1 MQIIKGQPNTPCP
14 RYDGKLKTLP
24 TQGNILSCNG
34 AENPVVRLFGV
45 ENRNQD
51 YWKEESS
58 KACHTLRNDCNK
70 CRNECTISSLKN
82 PVCSLTRS
90 NTLHDSKQEYG
101 EHLFELCVYALQ
113 IFMHRFTGHLRW
125 GKTVHHSYHTCIFQW
140 GTFQMSR
147 EVIERSRIRVRG
159 VSMERWKVF
168 EENSRETRQELYPR
182 NWSRNDKLRLWLH
195 SFKTFLQDQK

>member
-1 MQIIKGQPNTPCP
+1 MTSQIVLRELCSSPVPDYYRIDLKESSENVQIIKGQPNTPCP

-101 EHLFELCVYALQ
+101 EHFMYCFDCCFRENCTCSSCACTHYKSSCIDSQVTCVGEKQ
-113 IFMHRFTGHLRW
+113 FIIPITPVFSSGGHF
-125 GKTVHHSYHTCIFQW
+125 KCH
-140 GTFQMSR
+140 
-147 EVIERSRIRVRG
+147 VIA
-159 VSMERWKVF
+159 
-168 EENSRETRQELYPR
+168 
-182 NWSRNDKLRLWLH
+182 
-195 SFKTFLQDQK
+195 

>member
-1 MQIIKGQPNTPCP
+1 MTSQIVLRELCSSPVPDYYRIDLKESSENVQIIKGKPNTPCP

-101 EHLFELCVYALQ
+101 EH
-113 IFMHRFTGHLRW
+113 FMYCFDC
-125 GKTVHHSYHTCIFQW
+125 Y
-140 GTFQMSR
+140 
-147 EVIERSRIRVRG
+147 IRV
-159 VSMERWKVF
+159 F
-168 EENSRETRQELYPR
+168 
-182 NWSRNDKLRLWLH
+182 
-195 SFKTFLQDQK
+195 